1 MAVQRP
7 DLEPLALRGP
17 YGDWQNK
24 IDKPPLEAPPIGPHD
39 PDMES
44 RLAKLEAVI
53 PTLATKAD
61 VEKGF
66 HDLVKWVVG
75 TAVVGMGLAL
85 TIMTFVLNNAVPKQ
99 PEPSPPAAQ
108 VIQAPPP
115 QPIFIQ
121 MPPQPQASAPAQA
134 PAEQPPAPADR

>member
-1 MAVQRP
+1 MAVQKPELDPIANRGP
-7 DLEPLALRGP
+7 LGDWHNRVAPPALEPPAS
-17 YGDWQNK
+17 
-24 IDKPPLEAPPIGPHD
+24 GPHD

-44 RLAKLEAVI
+44 RISKLEAVI

-75 TAVVGMGLAL
+75 TAFVGIGLAL

-99 PEPSPPAAQ
+99 PAPPPPAAQ
-108 VIQAPPP
+108 VFQTPVP
-115 QPIFIQ
+115 QPIIIQ
-121 MPPQPQASAPAQA
+121 MPPQTQAATPPQAP
-134 PAEQPPAPADR
+134 PPPAKR

>member
-1 MAVQRP
+1 
-7 DLEPLALRGP
+7 
-17 YGDWQNK
+17 
-24 IDKPPLEAPPIGPHD
+24 
-39 PDMES
+39 MED
-44 RLAKLEAVI
+44 RILKLEAII

-75 TAVVGMGLAL
+75 TAFVGIGLAL

-99 PEPSPPAAQ
+99 PIAPAPAPQ
-108 VIQAPPP
+108 IIQAPAP

-121 MPPQPQASAPAQA
+121 FPTQPSAPTATS
-134 PAEQPPAPADR
+134 PPPNAR